1 MDAVVAS
8 AVAELGTKLTVL
20 ATTNIAATVMSRFS
34 VMRQQK
40 KIEEICNAYEEI
52 VNELVADRA
61 QAISIAS
68 AYQAELNR
76 FEITDAD
83 IEHLQRTVSRV
94 LGLLQSLSSDSA
106 QESMAVFGSVES
118 LLSRDT
124 LKAMQLLGFDYKK
137 AIGDPLTE
145 VCADTIRAKLK
156 PSTVKDK
163 KAAKK

>member
-1 MDAVVAS
+1 MDVVIAS
-8 AVAELGTKLTVL
+8 AIAEMGTKLTVL
-20 ATTNIAATVMSRFS
+20 ATTNLAATVTSRFS
-34 VMRQQK
+34 VIRQQK
-40 KIEEICNAYEEI
+40 KTEEICNAYEEI
-52 VNELVADRA
+52 VNELLADRA

-94 LGLLQSLSSDSA
+94 LGLLQSLSADST
-106 QESMAVFGSVES
+106 QESMAVFRSVES

-145 VCADTIRAKLK
+145 VCADNIRAKLK
-156 PSTVKDK
+156 PSAVEDI